1 MSQVNKKEMLKKL
14 LNAFLVE
21 YNRFLMIVS
30 GSDCVIDEEGGMCC
44 DDDDC
49 AEDMH
54 EDDTTDA
61 EADEESESVD
71 YDENLYA
78 ACFSTLRL
86 MSIFNSAVTTF
97 YSKATNTEESCLE
110 LGENDY
116 SMMLEESKIIST
128 EERESII
135 YLTAFLYDTF
145 FVSDVSL
152 FYGDDLMETPAV
164 DIFDLEEKLA
174 IVKRVMEQLSLKA

>member
-30 GSDCVIDEEGGMCC
+30 GSDCVIDEDGVSLSC

-49 AEDMH
+49 NEDH
-54 EDDTTDA
+54 QDDSEDVDS
-61 EADEESESVD
+61 DEEVALD

-86 MSIFNSAVTTF
+86 MSIFNSAVTIF
-97 YSKATNTEESCLE
+97 YSKATSEEESCLE

-116 SMMLEESKIIST
+116 SSMLEESKIISA
-128 EERESII
+128 EERESVI